1 MDAGQG
7 RTNRRTFLLAA
18 AGIPLLALGG
28 AVTYVL
34 WSDVDRLPGPEP
46 DWRRVRT
53 DLEPLN
59 KELGPYLGEVT
70 DAHWLGYDV
79 DEAAFGDR
87 TIPSPDSRVRLVG
100 VAHLAPGGAA
110 SITGTPGRTFAAAV
124 PTELPTPLEPFLPA
138 VPAWQRSP
146 EFDAYANSGKWDGNT
161 SGEYL
166 IDPARDLVYFDVLYF
181 TT

>member
-1 MDAGQG
+1 MDAQRG
-7 RTNRRTFLLAA
+7 RTNRRSFLLT
-18 AGIPLLALGG
+18 AGLPLLAVGG
-28 AVTYVL
+28 GMTYLL
-34 WSDVDRLPGPEP
+34 WPESDPGREP

-59 KELGPYLGEVT
+59 KGFGAYLGELT

-79 DEAAFGDR
+79 DEAKYGDR
-87 TIPSPDSRVRLVG
+87 SIPSPDSRIRLVG

-110 SITGTPGRTFAAAV
+110 SVVGTPGRTFAAAV
-124 PTELPTPLEPFLPA
+124 PSEPPTPLAPYLPA
-138 VPAWQRSP
+138 DQAWQRSP
-146 EFDAYANSGKWDGNT
+146 EFDAQANSETSGGYQ

-166 IDPARDLVYFDVLYF
+166 IDVRRDLVYFDVLYF